1 MAGEEAF
8 TGALVEGAVI
18 GGMKALGTYGPAW
31 AGSLAKIQLAGT
43 LAKPAAGAAAVWLL
57 AQPWDDEAITKV
69 FNDWRTINLKV
80 AHLRTREWDDELKA
94 IQAAWPEGADRRAF
108 DTFMGVVYHEVQQL
122 ETAAL
127 QMANA
132 VQSAQSDISKIVNNA
147 GVVVDSLLGIIIASE
162 IAELIG
168 KRLMASPTP
177 ATVAM
182 GTAMVAAANATKASS
197 GLLLMGTAVN
207 TIVGA
212 TAAIIFSMGNLT
224 ALMSA
229 DNQFPMP
236 QANLDS
242 DGTDGK
248 TDFDDITRRSA
259 TRSPGEGWSYT

>member
-1 MAGEEAF
+1 MAGEEVF
-8 TGALVEGAVI
+8 IGAVAGGAVI
-18 GGMKALGTYGPAW
+18 GGMKVLGKIGPSW
-31 AGSLAKIQLAGT
+31 AASLAKIQLAGT

-57 AQPWDDEAITKV
+57 AQPWDDDAITKV
-69 FNDWRTINLKV
+69 FNDWRTINLKLL
-80 AHLRTREWDDELKA
+80 HMRIREWDNELKA
-94 IQAAWPEGADRRAF
+94 VQAAWPEGEDRKAF
-108 DTFMGVVYHEVQQL
+108 DRFMAVVHQEALQT
-122 ETAAL
+122 ETAAT

-132 VQSAQSDISKIVNNA
+132 VQDAQSDIQKIVNNA
-147 GVVVDSLLGIIIASE
+147 GVIVDSLLGIIIASE

-168 KRLMASPTP
+168 KQMMASAVPP
-177 ATVAM
+177 IAAKGAVVVAM
-182 GTAMVAAANATKASS
+182 AQATQASS

-207 TIVGA
+207 AIVGA

-236 QANLDS
+236 QANLNS

-259 TRSPGEGWSYT
+259 VRSPGEGWSYT

>member
-8 TGALVEGAVI
+8 TGAIAEGAVI
-18 GGMKALGTYGPAW
+18 GGMKVLGTYGPAW
-31 AGSLAKIQLAGT
+31 AASLAKIQLAGT
-43 LAKPAAGAAAVWLL
+43 LARPAAGAAAVWLL
-57 AQPWDDEAITKV
+57 AQPWGDEAISKV
-69 FNDWRTINLKV
+69 FNDWRTINLKLT
-80 AHLRTREWDDELKA
+80 HLRTREWDNELKA
-94 IQAAWPEGADRRAF
+94 IQAAWPEGEDRKAF
-108 DTFMGVVYHEVQQL
+108 DRFMGVVYQEVQQL

-132 VQSAQSDISKIVNNA
+132 VQNAQSDIQKIVNNA

-168 KRLMASPTP
+168 KQMMASAVPP
-177 ATVAM
+177 IAAKGAVVVAM
-182 GTAMVAAANATKASS
+182 AQATQASS

-259 TRSPGEGWSYT
+259 VRSPGEGWSYT